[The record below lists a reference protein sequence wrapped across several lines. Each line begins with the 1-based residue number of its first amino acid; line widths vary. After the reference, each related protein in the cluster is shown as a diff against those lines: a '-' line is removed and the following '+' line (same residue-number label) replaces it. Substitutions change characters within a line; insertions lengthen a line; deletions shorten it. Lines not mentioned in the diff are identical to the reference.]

1 MSLHFYRKRIKRTL
15 IFISTLFLVIFITWG
30 INQSI
35 MPYLKSIATYQV
47 RSYVNTLLRE
57 CVDENFVGVSKSEGS
72 YDVVMIR
79 AQLAKL
85 VEDAS
90 VILERSSDTEV
101 IYELPLGTLTQNMWL
116 INFGPK
122 IPVKMR
128 MLQEVQG
135 EVISEVVEY
144 GLNNAL
150 ISIYIILNVQVEVL
164 APFHLDELV
173 IQSEIP
179 LVIDVFEGDVP
190 GVIRDW

>member
-1 MSLHFYRKRIKRTL
+1 ML
-15 IFISTLFLVIFITWG
+15 FITQE
-30 INQSI
+30 INRSI

-57 CVDENFVGVSKSEGS
+57 CVDDTFLGVSKSNGS
-72 YDVVMIR
+72 YDVVAIR
-79 AQLAKL
+79 SQLVKL

-90 VILERSSDTEV
+90 GILERNSNTEI
-101 IYELPLGTLTQNMWL
+101 IYELPLGTLTQNMWFMNL
-116 INFGPK
+116 GPK
-122 IPVKMR
+122 IPVRMR

-150 ISIYIILNVQVEVL
+150 LSIYIVLNVHVEVL

-179 LVIDVFEGDVP
+179 LVIDVVEGEVP